1 MFVVPPIIAHNVGKI
16 VATAAAAALGAAGY
30 INRERI
36 RSWFS
41 EEDYDNADP
50 QEQQRRRAE
59 AEAREAAQSLKDLHG
74 KLTPD
79 ELDRKHAELLEKI
92 SAMTTT
98 TVGEFKTLINDV
110 HDELG
115 TMADNFQGELDV
127 QRREVRALGKE
138 LREAIASLTAR
149 QDVLEAL
156 VRGRPREERVTDGQG
171 EAPSSPAPL
180 QATGSGAAPGGKRK
194 GNGRS
199 APDSRPA

>member
-1 MFVVPPIIAHNVGKI
+1 MFAVPPIIASNVGKI
-16 VATAAAAALGAAGY
+16 AATAAAAALGAVGY

-41 EEDYDNADP
+41 DEDDDSLDP
-50 QEQQRRRAE
+50 QEQQRRQAE
-59 AEAREAAQSLKDLHG
+59 AEAREVAQSLKDLHG

-79 ELDRKHAELLEKI
+79 ELDRKHAELLEKL
-92 SAMTTT
+92 SALTTT
-98 TVGEFKTLINDV
+98 TAGEFKTLINDV

-115 TMADNFQGELDV
+115 TMADNFQGELDG

-138 LREAIASLTAR
+138 LREAIAGLTAR
-149 QDVLEAL
+149 QDALEAL
-156 VRGRPREERVTDGQG
+156 VRGQPREERVTDGQG
-171 EAPSSPAPL
+171 ESPSSPAPL
-180 QATGSGAAPGGKRK
+180 QPAGSGAAPGGKRR